1 MNLHRISAEVVFQ
14 QWIQGK
20 HGHGYLYHTACFK
33 VIWDTWKK
41 LCKFTTAN
49 SLWTKLIFQVWA
61 CYCVVFKCLVR
72 TSVSGIPRQIHSGF
86 ILPLGLFS
94 WPLSWELS
102 IWSWSL
108 PVSVLVHPCLYSS
121 IATTDLIS
129 CLLLIYC
136 SLPLFSEQFDAG
148 AIERD
153 LYETSPHTTPFL
165 QCSSN
170 SLSALGW
177 LFTSLVCLLWTTCL
191 RRTVGRTRS
200 LCFSW
205 KKRFLSAPLEA
216 SACTFLLLGSS
227 SSFSLSRC
235 HYNHAIKDV

>member
-108 PVSVLVHPCLYSS
+108 PVSVLVHPCLYCYHWPY
-121 IATTDLIS
+121 L
-129 CLLLIYC
+129 
-136 SLPLFSEQFDAG
+136 LPLIDLLFSPPVFWAIWRRCYREGFIWNISSYYPFPAMQQQFIVCSGLAVHLAG
-148 AIERD
+148 V
-153 LYETSPHTTPFL
+153 
-165 QCSSN
+165 
-170 SLSALGW
+170 SAM
-177 LFTSLVCLLWTTCL
+177 
-191 RRTVGRTRS
+191 
-200 LCFSW
+200 
-205 KKRFLSAPLEA
+205 
-216 SACTFLLLGSS
+216 
-227 SSFSLSRC
+227 
-235 HYNHAIKDV
+235 NHLP